1 MGVKS
6 LGRLEPLPREN
17 SRLRLIKLAY
27 DRSFFLVLRNPEY
40 ERSLEGVLVSLM
52 KEDVGAGDITSDA
65 LLGDAPSKAEIT
77 AKDDGILAGGDEL
90 AWLCSRSG
98 ISIAR
103 HKKDGEAIRKGDRI
117 FELEG
122 PEKKLLAIERTGL
135 NLIQRMSGIA
145 TETHRYVELLKKDG
159 LHAIVAGTRKTAWGF
174 LDKKAVTLGG
184 GYSHRLGLFESF
196 LIKDNHI
203 DALKKHN
210 VKDAIA
216 YAIDKAWEQ
225 RKRTVFIEIEAR
237 NIKEAVRAAER
248 FKFLQNKDKEIK
260 ACIIMLDNL
269 SPQYIRKTIA
279 ALKEKKLYD
288 YVLLEASGGVKLDNI
303 AQYAKTGVD
312 AVSLGC
318 LTHSARALDIS
329 QSFV

>member
-6 LGRLEPLPREN
+6 LGRLEPTPREN
-17 SRLRLIKLAY
+17 SRPRLIKLAY

-40 ERSLEGVLVSLM
+40 ERSLEGLLVGLM
-52 KEDVGAGDITSDA
+52 KEDVGTGDITSDA
-65 LLGDAPSKAEIT
+65 LLGGAPAKAEIT
-77 AKDDGILAGGDEL
+77 TKDDGILAGGDEL
-90 AWLCSRSG
+90 AWLCGRSG
-98 ISIAR
+98 ITLTR
-103 HKKDGEAIRKGDRI
+103 HKKDGEAICRGDRL

-122 PEKKLLAIERTGL
+122 PEKKILAIERTGL
-135 NLIQRMSGIA
+135 NLLQRMSGIA
-145 TETHRYVELLKKDG
+145 TETHRHAELLKKEDFRT
-159 LHAIVAGTRKTAWGF
+159 IVAGTRKTPWGF

-184 GYSHRLGLFESF
+184 GYAHRLGLFESF

-210 VKDAIA
+210 VKDPIA
-216 YAIDKAWEQ
+216 HAIDKAWEQ

-237 NIKEAVRAAER
+237 NLKEAIRAGER

-260 ACIIMLDNL
+260 ACIIMLDNF
-269 SPQYIRKTIA
+269 SPLGVRKTIA

-303 AQYAKTGVD
+303 AQYAKAGVD

-329 QSFV
+329 QAFV

>member
-17 SRLRLIKLAY
+17 SRPRLIKLAY

-65 LLGDAPSKAEIT
+65 LLGDAPAKAEIT
-77 AKDDGILAGGDEL
+77 AKDDGILAGGDEFE
-90 AWLCSRSG
+90 WLCGRSG
-98 ISIAR
+98 ITIER
-103 HKKDGEAIRKGDRI
+103 IKKDGEAMRKGEML
-117 FELEG
+117 FALEG
-122 PEKKLLAIERTGL
+122 PEKRLLAIERTGL
-135 NLIQRMSGIA
+135 NLLQRMSGIA
-145 TETHRYVELLKKDG
+145 TETRRHVELLKKEG
-159 LHAIVAGTRKTAWGF
+159 AHTIVAGTRKTPWGF
-174 LDKKAVTLGG
+174 LDKKALSIGG
-184 GYSHRLGLFESF
+184 GYAHRLGLFESF
-196 LIKDNHI
+196 MIKDNHI
-203 DALKKHN
+203 DALKNHN
-210 VKDAIA
+210 VRDAIA
-216 YAIDKAWEQ
+216 HAIDKAWEQ

-237 NIKEAVRAAER
+237 NLKEAIRAAER
-248 FKFLQNKDKEIK
+248 FRFLQEQAKEIK
-260 ACIIMLDNL
+260 ACIIMLDNF
-269 SPQYIRKTIA
+269 SPQNIKRAINT
-279 ALKEKKLYD
+279 LKKKKLYD